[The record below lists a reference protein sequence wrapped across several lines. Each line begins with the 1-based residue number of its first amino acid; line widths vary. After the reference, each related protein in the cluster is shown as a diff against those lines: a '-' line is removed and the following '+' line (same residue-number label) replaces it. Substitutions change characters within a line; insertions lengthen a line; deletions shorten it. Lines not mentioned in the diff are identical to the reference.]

1 MPTPTDDRQPR
12 TSGSDQR
19 PARSLTG
26 PALAF
31 DLRLEL
37 ATLQQEPSWQRND
50 RNARTLV
57 EEPEFRLVLT
67 ALKLGA
73 KLQAHQTSGWVSI
86 HVTEGQLR
94 VSVAGSDVDVPAG
107 SVLVLARGE
116 RHAVEALEDS
126 AFLLTVAALEP

>member
-1 MPTPTDDRQPR
+1 MPSDDREVQ

-19 PARSLTG
+19 PSRSLTG
-26 PALAF
+26 PAMAF
-31 DLRLEL
+31 DLQLEL

-57 EEPEFRLVLT
+57 EEPDFRMVLT

-73 KLQAHQTSGWVSI
+73 KLQPHQTAGWVSI
-86 HVTEGQLR
+86 LVTEGQLR
-94 VSVAGSDVDVPAG
+94 VGVEGSDIDVPAG

-116 RHAVEALEDS
+116 RHAVEATDDS
-126 AFLLTVAALEP
+126 AFVVTVAGLESSA

>member
-1 MPTPTDDRQPR
+1 MSTNDREPQ

-19 PARSLTG
+19 PARALTG
-26 PALAF
+26 PAMAF
-31 DLRLEL
+31 DLKLEL

-50 RNARTLV
+50 RNARTLI
-57 EEPEFRLVLT
+57 EEPEFRVVLT

-73 KLQAHQTSGWVSI
+73 KLQPHQTAGWVSI
-86 HVTEGQLR
+86 LVSEGQLR
-94 VSVAGSDVDVPAG
+94 VSVGGTDIDVPVG

-126 AFLLTVAALEP
+126 AFLLTVAGLAPST

>member
-1 MPTPTDDRQPR
+1 MPTPTDDRELR

-31 DLRLEL
+31 DLSVEL
-37 ATLQQEPSWQRND
+37 ATLQQE
-50 RNARTLV
+50 
-57 EEPEFRLVLT
+57 
-67 ALKLGA
+67 
-73 KLQAHQTSGWVSI
+73 

-94 VSVAGSDVDVPAG
+94 VSVGGSDVDVPAG

-126 AFLLTVAALEP
+126 AFLLTVAALEPSA

>member
-1 MPTPTDDRQPR
+1 M
-12 TSGSDQR
+12 
-19 PARSLTG
+19 
-26 PALAF
+26 
-31 DLRLEL
+31 
-37 ATLQQEPSWQRND
+37 QQEPSWQRND

-73 KLQAHQTSGWVSI
+73 KLQPHQTAGWVSI
-86 HVTEGQLR
+86 LVSEGQL
-94 VSVAGSDVDVPAG
+94 AGERRWSDVDVPAG

-126 AFLLTVAALEP
+126 AFLLTVAGLEASR